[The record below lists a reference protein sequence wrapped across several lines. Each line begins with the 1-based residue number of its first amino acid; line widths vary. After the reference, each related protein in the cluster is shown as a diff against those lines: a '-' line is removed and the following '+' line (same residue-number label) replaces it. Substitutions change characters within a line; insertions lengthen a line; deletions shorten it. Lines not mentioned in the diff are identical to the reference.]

1 MKTEFSP
8 TEIKEELE
16 NAAVL
21 IEGMLGYSRYNDYEI
36 EEIHSTIRGIYG
48 AINIIDLHIKR
59 LNNS

>member
-16 NAAVL
+16 NAALL

-36 EEIHSTIRGIYG
+36 ADIENTIQGIYG

-59 LNNS
+59 LNNL